1 MQLLKRLWPLYRP
14 GLPLVLLSLV
24 QIALVSLLST
34 AQPQII
40 RFVTDRVLEEGRW
53 QYLVPGALAVIAVAL
68 VQGGLRFGQRYAMEI
83 VSTRVVATLR
93 SLLYSHLQRLSFA
106 FFDQAQTGEL
116 MSRLTADV
124 DAVRMAAGMALVNG
138 LTHLGTIVAVVVAMF
153 LMDWRLAIVSLLFL
167 PLLVHAIAR
176 FQVGSQTAWSE
187 VQAETA
193 RLSVTLQENIAGVR
207 VVKAFAREEEEIARF
222 RSANEAFQAANLQ
235 AIRLSAFW
243 TNYMNFLAAFGAVAV
258 LWYGG
263 RRAMAGAISV
273 GTLVAFNAYVAQLA
287 GPVRMLGM
295 ALSHFTRAAAALQ
308 RIYALLDTPVEVAD
322 RPGARD
328 LEDVVESGFSETPE
342 GTCLQASLPS
352 TETGGA
358 GGAPVQP
365 LAQPQETGRVG
376 GTVVQAL
383 ARLPETDAV
392 GDSPVQALAHL
403 SEPPAVGGTHVQTP
417 VAGTAAKENA
427 LARAPV
433 RRVPGRVTF
442 EGVSF
447 RYPGGETV
455 LENIHLDVAPGTRV
469 AVLGLTGSGKS
480 TLLHLI
486 PRFYEPTEGRILID
500 GVDVRS
506 VNLASLRRQIAVVPQ
521 ETFLFSTTLRENIA
535 YGRPDATLE
544 EVVAAAKAAQIH
556 DFIESLPQGY
566 DTVVGERGVGLSG
579 GQKQRIAI
587 ARALLTDAP
596 ILLLD
601 ESTSAVDVAT
611 ERLIQ
616 QAWDRLMAGRTTFII
631 ASRLST
637 VRKADLVLVLEGGRI
652 AAQGTHEDLIRRDG
666 LYRRIYELQLRPAEE
681 VV

>member
-207 VVKAFAREEEEIARF
+207 VVKAFAREEEEIAQF

-358 GGAPVQP
+358 GGA
-365 LAQPQETGRVG
+365 
-376 GTVVQAL
+376 
-383 ARLPETDAV
+383 
-392 GDSPVQALAHL
+392 PVQALAHL

>member
-1 MQLLKRLWPLYRP
+1 
-14 GLPLVLLSLV
+14 
-24 QIALVSLLST
+24 
-34 AQPQII
+34 
-40 RFVTDRVLEEGRW
+40 
-53 QYLVPGALAVIAVAL
+53 
-68 VQGGLRFGQRYAMEI
+68 
-83 VSTRVVATLR
+83 
-93 SLLYSHLQRLSFA
+93 
-106 FFDQAQTGEL
+106 
-116 MSRLTADV
+116 
-124 DAVRMAAGMALVNG
+124 
-138 LTHLGTIVAVVVAMF
+138 
-153 LMDWRLAIVSLLFL
+153 
-167 PLLVHAIAR
+167 
-176 FQVGSQTAWSE
+176 
-187 VQAETA
+187 
-193 RLSVTLQENIAGVR
+193 
-207 VVKAFAREEEEIARF
+207 
-222 RSANEAFQAANLQ
+222 
-235 AIRLSAFW
+235 
-243 TNYMNFLAAFGAVAV
+243 
-258 LWYGG
+258 
-263 RRAMAGAISV
+263 
-273 GTLVAFNAYVAQLA
+273 
-287 GPVRMLGM
+287 
-295 ALSHFTRAAAALQ
+295 
-308 RIYALLDTPVEVAD
+308 
-322 RPGARD
+322 
-328 LEDVVESGFSETPE
+328 
-342 GTCLQASLPS
+342 
-352 TETGGA
+352 
-358 GGAPVQP
+358 
-365 LAQPQETGRVG
+365 
-376 GTVVQAL
+376 
-383 ARLPETDAV
+383 
-392 GDSPVQALAHL
+392 
-403 SEPPAVGGTHVQTP
+403 VGGTHVQTP

>member
-1 MQLLKRLWPLYRP
+1 MQFWKRLWPLYRP
-14 GLPLVLLSLV
+14 GLPLVMLSLT

-34 AQPQII
+34 VQPQII
-40 RFVTDRVLEEGRW
+40 RFVTDLVLEAGQW
-53 QYLVPGALAVIAVAL
+53 QYLVPGALGVIVAAL
-68 VQGGLRFGQRYAMEI
+68 VQGGLRFGQRYSMEL
-83 VSTRVVATLR
+83 VSTRVVAELR
-93 SLLYSHLQRLSFA
+93 SQVYRHLQQLSFA
-106 FFDQAQTGEL
+106 FYDQAQTGEL
-116 MSRLTADV
+116 MSRATADV

-138 LTHLGTIVAVVVAMF
+138 LTHLGSIIAVVIAMF

-176 FQVGSQTAWSE
+176 FQAGSRAAWGE
-187 VQAETA
+187 VQAKTA
-193 RLSVTLQENIAGVR
+193 ELSATLQENIAGVR
-207 VVKAFAREEEEIARF
+207 VVKAFAREEEEIVRF
-222 RSANEAFQAANLQ
+222 RAANDAFQTANLR

-243 TNYMNFLAAFGAVAV
+243 TNYMNFLTAVGAVAV

-273 GTLVAFNAYVAQLA
+273 GTLVAFNAYVTQLV

-295 ALSHFTRAAAALQ
+295 AISHFTRAAASLQ
-308 RIYALLDTPVEVAD
+308 RIFALLDTPVEVAD

-328 LEDVVESGFSETPE
+328 LEDVVASGARREAPDAAAGDSA
-342 GTCLQASLPS
+342 QAAAAEAP
-352 TETGGA
+352 GA
-358 GGAPVQP
+358 AAGDS
-365 LAQPQETGRVG
+365 AQAAAAEALVVVTGR
-376 GTVVQAL
+376 TP
-383 ARLPETDAV
+383 R
-392 GDSPVQALAHL
+392 
-403 SEPPAVGGTHVQTP
+403 P
-417 VAGTAAKENA
+417 VA
-427 LARAPV
+427 
-433 RRVPGRVTF
+433 GRVTF

-447 RYPGGETV
+447 RYATGETV
-455 LENIHLDVAPGTRV
+455 LRDIHLDVAPGTKV

-486 PRFYEPTEGRILID
+486 PRFYDPTAGRVCID
-500 GVDVRS
+500 GVDVRD
-506 VNLASLRRQIAVVPQ
+506 VTLASLRRHVAIVPQ

-535 YGRPDATLE
+535 YGRPDASPE
-544 EVVAAAKAAQIH
+544 EIEAAARAAQIH

-566 DTVVGERGVGLSG
+566 DTIVGERGVGLSG

-616 QAWDRLMAGRTTFII
+616 QAMERLMAGRTTFII

-637 VRKADLVLVLEGGRI
+637 VMKADLVLVLEDGRI
-652 AAQGTHEDLIRRDG
+652 AARGTHEELIRREG

>member
-1 MQLLKRLWPLYRP
+1 LQLLKRLWPLYRP

-358 GGAPVQP
+358 GGAPVQ
-365 LAQPQETGRVG
+365 
-376 GTVVQAL
+376 
-383 ARLPETDAV
+383 
-392 GDSPVQALAHL
+392 ALAHL

>member
-176 FQVGSQTAWSE
+176 FQVGSQTACSE

-358 GGAPVQP
+358 EGA
-365 LAQPQETGRVG
+365 
-376 GTVVQAL
+376 
-383 ARLPETDAV
+383 
-392 GDSPVQALAHL
+392 PVQALAHL

>member
-1 MQLLKRLWPLYRP
+1 MQILKRLWPLYRP
-14 GLPLVLLSLV
+14 GLPLVVLSLT
-24 QIALVSLLST
+24 QIALVSLLGT

-40 RFVTDRVLEEGRW
+40 RFVTDLVLENGEW
-53 QYLVPGALAVIAVAL
+53 QYLVPGALAVIAVAV
-68 VQGGLRFGQRYAMEI
+68 VQGGLRFGQRYTMEI
-83 VSTRVVATLR
+83 VSTRVVAQLR
-93 SLLYSHLQRLSFA
+93 AQVYSHLQRLSWA
-106 FFDQAQTGEL
+106 FYDRAQTGEL
-116 MSRLTADV
+116 MSRVTADV

-176 FQVGSQTAWSE
+176 FQAGSRAAWGE
-187 VQAETA
+187 VQAKTA
-193 RLSVTLQENIAGVR
+193 ELSATLQENIAGVR
-207 VVKAFAREEEEIARF
+207 VVKAFAREEEEIVRF
-222 RSANEAFQAANLQ
+222 RAANDAFQTANLR

-243 TNYMNFLAAFGAVAV
+243 TNYMNFLTAVGAVAV

-273 GTLVAFNAYVAQLA
+273 GTLVAFNAYVTQLV

-295 ALSHFTRAAAALQ
+295 AISHFTRAAASLQ
-308 RIYALLDTPVEVAD
+308 RIFALLDTPVEVAD

-328 LEDVVESGFSETPE
+328 LEDVVASGARREAPDAAADDSA
-342 GTCLQASLPS
+342 QAAAVEAPLAVAGDSAQAAAAEAP
-352 TETGGA
+352 GA
-358 GGAPVQP
+358 AAGDSAHAAAAEAPVVV
-365 LAQPQETGRVG
+365 TGR
-376 GTVVQAL
+376 TP
-383 ARLPETDAV
+383 R
-392 GDSPVQALAHL
+392 
-403 SEPPAVGGTHVQTP
+403 P
-417 VAGTAAKENA
+417 VA
-427 LARAPV
+427 
-433 RRVPGRVTF
+433 GRVTF

-447 RYPGGETV
+447 RYATGETV
-455 LENIHLDVAPGTRV
+455 LRDIHLDVAPGTKV

-486 PRFYEPTEGRILID
+486 PRFYDPTAGRVCID
-500 GVDVRS
+500 GVDVRD
-506 VNLASLRRQIAVVPQ
+506 VTLASLRRHVAIVPQ

-535 YGRPDATLE
+535 YGRPDASPE
-544 EVVAAAKAAQIH
+544 EIEAAARAAQIH
-556 DFIESLPQGY
+556 DFIQSLPQGY
-566 DTVVGERGVGLSG
+566 ETVVGERGVGLSG

-587 ARALLTDAP
+587 ARALLTHAP

-616 QAWDRLMAGRTTFII
+616 QAMERLMAGRTTFII

-637 VRKADLVLVLEGGRI
+637 VMKADLVLVLEDGRI
-652 AAQGTHEDLIRRDG
+652 AARGTHEELIRRDG

>member
-40 RFVTDRVLEEGRW
+40 RFVTDRVLQEGRW
-53 QYLVPGALAVIAVAL
+53 QYLVPCALAVIAVAL

-176 FQVGSQTAWSE
+176 FQVRSQTAWSE

-358 GGAPVQP
+358 GGAPVQ
-365 LAQPQETGRVG
+365 
-376 GTVVQAL
+376 
-383 ARLPETDAV
+383 AV
-392 GDSPVQALAHL
+392 AHL